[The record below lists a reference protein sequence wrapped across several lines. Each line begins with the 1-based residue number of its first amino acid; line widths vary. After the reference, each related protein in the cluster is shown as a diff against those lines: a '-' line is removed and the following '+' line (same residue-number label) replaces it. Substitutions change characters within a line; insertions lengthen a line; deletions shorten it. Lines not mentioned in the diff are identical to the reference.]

1 MVFDSMTARHA
12 IGTQGPFLSLLAL
25 LSLATGCARDP
36 RGAAPGASALAS
48 APSSESCPLPPK
60 LVVGRE
66 DDRNLDGQKLESCSG
81 DPLTGYFRDGLCSTG
96 EEDTG
101 RHVVCAK
108 MTGEFLEYTRSQ
120 GNDLVTPRAGFPGL
134 SPGQRWC
141 VCASRWREAHEAGV
155 APPVVV
161 AATHARAAALV
172 PAETLRMHV
181 VEPKP

>member
-1 MVFDSMTARHA
+1 M
-12 IGTQGPFLSLLAL
+12 
-25 LSLATGCARDP
+25 
-36 RGAAPGASALAS
+36 
-48 APSSESCPLPPK
+48 
-60 LVVGRE
+60 VGRE
-66 DDRNLDGQKLESCSG
+66 DDKNLDGQKLESCSG

-108 MTGEFLEYTRSQ
+108 MTREFLDYTRSQ

-134 SPGQRWC
+134 LPGQRWC

-161 AATHARAAALV
+161 AATHARATALV